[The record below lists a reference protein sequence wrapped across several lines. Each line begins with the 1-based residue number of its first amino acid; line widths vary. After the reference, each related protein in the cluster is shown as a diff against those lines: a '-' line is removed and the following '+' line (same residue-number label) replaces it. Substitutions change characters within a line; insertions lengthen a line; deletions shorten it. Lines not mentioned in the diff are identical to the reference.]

1 MDLFPLYNSIRISII
16 SSIIVFFISIFAAN
30 FIVKISKTLRGTLDV
45 IFTLPLV
52 LPPTVVGYL
61 ILRVVGPK
69 RLIGR
74 FFLDNFN
81 IRWTMNWWS
90 AILST
95 SIVIFPLMYRTIR
108 SSFEAYDNT
117 YSECSLDLGASNIKT
132 FWYIKLPI
140 CKQGII
146 AGSVLSFA
154 RALGEFG
161 ATSMICGYI
170 PGKTATIATTVYQLW
185 RTNDDAKAMIWVA
198 INVVISS
205 VMLLFINFFE
215 KSQIRK

>member
-16 SSIIVFFISIFAAN
+16 SSVIVFFVSIFAAN
-30 FIVKISKTLRGTLDV
+30 YIVKISKTIRGVLDV

-117 YSECSLDLGASNIKT
+117 YSECSLDLGANNVKT

-185 RTNDDAKAMIWVA
+185 RINDDAKAMIWVA
-198 INVVISS
+198 INIVISS
-205 VMLLFINFFE
+205 VMLLFVNFFE
-215 KSQIRK
+215 KVR

>member
-16 SSIIVFFISIFAAN
+16 SSVIVFFASVFAAN
-30 FIVKISKTLRGTLDV
+30 YIVKISKTIRGVLDV

-69 RLIGR
+69 RVIGR
-74 FFLDNFN
+74 FFLENFN
-81 IRWTMNWWS
+81 IKWTMNWWS

-108 SSFEAYDNT
+108 SAFEAYDNT
-117 YSECSLDLGASNIKT
+117 YSECSLDLGANNIKT

-198 INVVISS
+198 INIVISS
-205 VMLLFINFFE
+205 VMLLFVNFFE

>member
-1 MDLFPLYNSIRISII
+1 MDLFPLYNSIRISVI
-16 SSIIVFFISIFAAN
+16 SSVIVFFASVFAAN
-30 FIVKISKTLRGTLDV
+30 YIVKISKTIRGILDV

-69 RLIGR
+69 RMIGR
-74 FFLDNFN
+74 FFLENFN
-81 IRWTMNWWS
+81 IKWTMNWWS

-117 YSECSLDLGASNIKT
+117 YSECSLDLGANNVKT

-198 INVVISS
+198 INIVISS
-205 VMLLFINFFE
+205 VMLLFVNYFE

>member
-1 MDLFPLYNSIRISII
+1 M
-16 SSIIVFFISIFAAN
+16 
-30 FIVKISKTLRGTLDV
+30 
-45 IFTLPLV
+45 
-52 LPPTVVGYL
+52 
-61 ILRVVGPK
+61 
-69 RLIGR
+69 
-74 FFLDNFN
+74 
-81 IRWTMNWWS
+81 
-90 AILST
+90 ST

-108 SSFEAYDNT
+108 SAFEAYDNT
-117 YSECSLDLGASNIKT
+117 YSECSLDLGADNVKT

-185 RTNDDAKAMIWVA
+185 RTNDDFKAMIWVA
-198 INVVISS
+198 INIVISS
-205 VMLLFINFFE
+205 VMLLFVNFFE

>member
-16 SSIIVFFISIFAAN
+16 SSAIVFFVSIFTAN
-30 FIVKISKTLRGTLDV
+30 YIVKISKTIRGILDV

-117 YSECSLDLGASNIKT
+117 YSECSLDLGANNIKT

-185 RTNDDAKAMIWVA
+185 RINDDAKAMIWVA
-198 INVVISS
+198 INIVISS
-205 VMLLFINFFE
+205 VMLLFVNFFE